1 MATCVEEHCGIA
13 SNVGKTRIYNTT
25 GGPAPYGVAE
35 LGEEVWRSD
44 RPLPERGFTAL
55 GVPIGHCDYVR
66 EWGQRRLREEQALL
80 DHLPHLPDL
89 QCAWLLLLMCASTRA
104 THALRNIPPEDVRPY
119 AEGRDR
125 AVCAALHECLGEP
138 TVQGEPLASTAWA
151 VAATPATQDGLGLQS
166 AMRTAPAAYWGAWA
180 DTLGYW
186 HVRQPRLAAACV
198 QALERGGAGR
208 PALSAAHAAANLLR
222 SEGWQEC
229 PTWAT
234 LLSTPCAAPRAREA
248 GPGDWPH
255 GWQFHASRTRS
266 LYFRDRVLLPSL
278 EPAHQALL
286 LSQSGPQ
293 AAAWLTAIP
302 TDRSTSLPPE
312 VMQIALRRR
321 LRMPLPLG
329 PGLCGQHGHGCR
341 RRLDPWG
348 DHALACTRSGL
359 LARRAKLVEQAWLA
373 VCREAVGAEGHVV
386 PQQWLSH
393 TSAPGVPTSDR
404 RRLDLVVYGASPLGL
419 ALCCDATLVSP
430 ITGTSTPHPRAE
442 HTPGIALRM
451 AESRKRATYPELQ
464 RGGGHRLFVLAVE
477 VGGRW
482 NADSQALVRQLV
494 RVRALRAPPAL
505 RAAASTAWTRRW
517 WGMLSTAVQHAVG
530 GTALGAPWLVSKGA
544 AACEPGLDHVLAL
557 AEPAGPSRLPLR

>member
-1 MATCVEEHCGIA
+1 MVVVIEVAIALVVGKVSHCGIA
-13 SNVGKTRIYNTT
+13 TNVGETRIYNTT
-25 GGPAPYGVAE
+25 GGPAPRGVAE

-55 GVPIGHCDYVR
+55 GV
-66 EWGQRRLREEQALL
+66 
-80 DHLPHLPDL
+80 
-89 QCAWLLLLMCASTRA
+89 
-104 THALRNIPPEDVRPY
+104 LRNIPPEDVRPY

-125 AVCAALHECLGEP
+125 AACATLQECLGEP
-138 TVQGEPLASTAWA
+138 TVEGEPLASTAWA
-151 VAATPATQDGLGLQS
+151 VAATPATQGGLGLQS

-186 HVRQPRLAAACV
+186 HARQPRLAAACV
-198 QALERGGAGR
+198 QAVERGGAGR
-208 PALSAAHAAANLLR
+208 PAFSAAHAAANLLR

-229 PTWAT
+229 STWAT
-234 LLSTPCAAPRAREA
+234 LLSTPCAALRRL
-248 GPGDWPH
+248 
-255 GWQFHASRTRS
+255 ASRLAVPRIAYTLTLLPRSNATALLGAGSPGAVAVPVGSPSRGVAHGHTHGQVHLAATRS
-266 LYFRDRVLLPSL
+266 HADR
-278 EPAHQALL
+278 A
-286 LSQSGPQ
+286 SQTSPY
-293 AAAWLTAIP
+293 AAASGTRPLRP
-302 TDRSTSLPPE
+302 TW
-312 VMQIALRRR
+312 A
-321 LRMPLPLG
+321 RMPKTVRPLG
-329 PGLCGQHGHGCR
+329 RPCA
-341 RRLDPWG
+341 RL
-348 DHALACTRSGL
+348 HM
-359 LARRAKLVEQAWLA
+359 ARRAKLVEQAWLA
-373 VCREAVGAEGHVV
+373 VCCDTVGAEGHVV
-386 PQQWLSH
+386 PQQRLSH

-464 RGGGHRLFVLAVE
+464 RGGGQRLFDLAVE

-544 AACEPGLDHVLAL
+544 AACEPSLDHVLAL

>member
-1 MATCVEEHCGIA
+1 MRVASLAHVREHSGNSRLAQHPARGRTAVRRGTRPSRVCGAARVPRRANGRRRA
-13 SNVGKTRIYNTT
+13 SRVHGLGGCSNARDAGRA
-25 GGPAPYGVAE
+25 GPAVCHAHCAGRL
-35 LGEEVWRSD
+35 LG
-44 RPLPERGFTAL
+44 
-55 GVPIGHCDYVR
+55 
-66 EWGQRRLREEQALL
+66 
-80 DHLPHLPDL
+80 
-89 QCAWLLLLMCASTRA
+89 
-104 THALRNIPPEDVRPY
+104 
-119 AEGRDR
+119 
-125 AVCAALHECLGEP
+125 CLGGHAR
-138 TVQGEPLASTAWA
+138 V
-151 VAATPATQDGLGLQS
+151 
-166 AMRTAPAAYWGAWA
+166 R
-180 DTLGYW
+180 

-198 QALERGGAGR
+198 QALERGR

-234 LLSTPCAAPRAREA
+234 LLSTLCAAPRAREA
-248 GPGDWPH
+248 GPGDWPR

-286 LSQSGPQ
+286 LSPSRRVAHGRTHGQVHL
-293 AAAWLTAIP
+293 AAARSHA
-302 TDRSTSLPPE
+302 DR
-312 VMQIALRRR
+312 
-321 LRMPLPLG
+321 
-329 PGLCGQHGHGCR
+329 GQHGHGCR

-404 RRLDLVVYGASPLGL
+404 RRLELVVYGASPLGL

-442 HTPGIALRM
+442 HTPGIALRT

-464 RGGGHRLFVLAVE
+464 RDGSHRLFVLAVE

-482 NADSQALVRQLV
+482 NADSQALVRQLA

>member
-1 MATCVEEHCGIA
+1 MGATTSPALHAWFRRREGVGSGRSRGSRSG
-13 SNVGKTRIYNTT
+13 SNSGCRAQQHRPTT
-25 GGPAPYGVAE
+25 VADSTS
-35 LGEEVWRSD
+35 LS
-44 RPLPERGFTAL
+44 T
-55 GVPIGHCDYVR
+55 
-66 EWGQRRLREEQALL
+66 EQ
-80 DHLPHLPDL
+80 
-89 QCAWLLLLMCASTRA
+89 RA
-104 THALRNIPPEDVRPY
+104 TAKPY
-119 AEGRDR
+119 D
-125 AVCAALHECLGEP
+125 
-138 TVQGEPLASTAWA
+138 
-151 VAATPATQDGLGLQS
+151 AT
-166 AMRTAPAAYWGAWA
+166 

-186 HVRQPRLAAACV
+186 HVRQPRLASACV
-198 QALERGGAGR
+198 QTLEGGGAGR
-208 PALSAAHAAANLLR
+208 PALCAAHAAANLLR

-229 PTWAT
+229 PTWAEHRVHAH
-234 LLSTPCAAPRAREA
+234 STFAIACCCPC
-248 GPGDWPH
+248 
-255 GWQFHASRTRS
+255 T
-266 LYFRDRVLLPSL
+266 L
-278 EPAHQALL
+278 EPAHEALL

-302 TDRSTSLPPE
+302 ADRSTSLRPE

-321 LRMPLPLG
+321 LRLPLPLG
-329 PGLCGQHGHGCR
+329 PRICGQHGHGCR

-404 RRLDLVVYGASPLGL
+404 RRLDLVVYGTSPQGL

-430 ITGTSTPHPRAE
+430 ITGASAPHPRAD

-464 RGGGHRLFVLAVE
+464 RGAGQRLFVLAVE

-482 NADSQALVRQLV
+482 NDDSQALVRQLV

-505 RAAASTAWTRRW
+505 RAAAS
-517 WGMLSTAVQHAVG
+517 Q
-530 GTALGAPWLVSKGA
+530 
-544 AACEPGLDHVLAL
+544 CLDA
-557 AEPAGPSRLPLR
+557 